1 MTKYKVQ
8 IVIEDFVEIDDSY
21 MYYSHQRESALL
33 EKVLAKRFNP
43 SDLFSFDFIRFDFL
57 NPIYQRFTHSL
68 GFLQYSNAHLKQ
80 IVETRPLIPLKDQL
94 NINKVIEPKK

>member
-21 MYYSHQRESALL
+21 MYYSHEIESALL

-43 SDLFSFDFIRFDFL
+43 SDLFSFDFIRFAFL
-57 NPIYQRFTHSL
+57 NPMYQRFTHSL
-68 GFLQYSNAHLKQ
+68 DYFQYSNAHLKQ
-80 IVETRPLIPLKDQL
+80 IVGTRSLIPLTDQIKS
-94 NINKVIEPKK
+94 NGDRK